1 MELILPSIL
10 PQMNANVVFL
20 MVVASCV
27 NRHLLL
33 VVDNI
38 LVLLLNEER
47 PGIMAAKI
55 QKHMHHITIKT
66 NTIFCTSM

>member
-10 PQMNANVVFL
+10 PQMNANVFL

-38 LVLLLNEER
+38 LVLC
-47 PGIMAAKI
+47 
-55 QKHMHHITIKT
+55 
-66 NTIFCTSM
+66 FY

>member
-38 LVLLLNEER
+38 LVLC
-47 PGIMAAKI
+47 
-55 QKHMHHITIKT
+55 
-66 NTIFCTSM
+66 FY